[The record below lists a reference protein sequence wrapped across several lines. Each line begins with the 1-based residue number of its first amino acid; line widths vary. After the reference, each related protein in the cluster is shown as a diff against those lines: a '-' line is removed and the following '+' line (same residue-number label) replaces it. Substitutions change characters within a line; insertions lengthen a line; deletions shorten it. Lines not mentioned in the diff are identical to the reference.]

1 MQRTTG
7 VWIPAASEAVGG
19 MTGEAGTNPSKS
31 QHCFQSLH
39 VLTEGNPACTLTRV
53 QYGNK
58 PNSSLYT
65 VNWKVNL
72 TILDHRHTNRVIG
85 EPHGTVNCN
94 QRRNHRLM
102 SILDT
107 IATLRKGFP
116 VRSNGFTVGAP
127 VSIASAAPE
136 TALRCRS
143 LSKSF
148 DGVAAVADFNLTIRR
163 GQVTALVGPSGCG
176 KTTALR
182 MIAGF
187 ETPDE
192 GSIAINGHP
201 VAGLGA
207 NVPPEKRRVG
217 MVFQEGALFP
227 HASVA
232 QNVGY
237 GLGKEQN
244 RRDRV
249 DEMLALVGLEDFRD
263 RMPHELSGGQQQR
276 VALARALAPRP
287 EVLLLD
293 EPFSNLD
300 PGLREQVRSEVMG
313 IVREHGVT
321 AVFVTHDQDEALL
334 LGDVVAVMHDG
345 RIEQSAAP
353 ETVFHHP
360 ATRFVAEF
368 LGTADFLPAK
378 ATGGSIESEIGAVS
392 SPPGANG
399 SARLEVMVRPDCI
412 ECIPCE
418 DGTGTIVHRE
428 FRGAFL
434 MYRVALESGATV
446 RCLLSHTQDYPVG
459 TRVEVRLR
467 NGHALLPFADGAAL
481 SASSELAHSHR

>member
-1 MQRTTG
+1 
-7 VWIPAASEAVGG
+7 
-19 MTGEAGTNPSKS
+19 
-31 QHCFQSLH
+31 
-39 VLTEGNPACTLTRV
+39 
-53 QYGNK
+53 
-58 PNSSLYT
+58 
-65 VNWKVNL
+65 
-72 TILDHRHTNRVIG
+72 
-85 EPHGTVNCN
+85 
-94 QRRNHRLM
+94 M

-107 IATLRKGFP
+107 IATLCMGFSG
-116 VRSNGFTVGAP
+116 RSYGLTVSEPAGM
-127 VSIASAAPE
+127 SSAASE
-136 TALRCRS
+136 TALLCQS

-148 DGVAAVADFNLTIRR
+148 DGVAAVTDFNLTIRR

-187 ETPDE
+187 ETPDQ
-192 GSIAINGHP
+192 GSITISGHP
-201 VAGLGA
+201 VAGPSA

-237 GLGKEQN
+237 GLGKDED
-244 RRDRV
+244 RRRRV
-249 DEMLALVGLEDFRD
+249 DDMLALVGLGHLRD

-300 PGLREQVRSEVMG
+300 PGLREQVRGEVMG
-313 IVREHGVT
+313 IVREHRVT

-345 RIEQSAAP
+345 RIEQADAP
-353 ETVFHHP
+353 ERVFHQP
-360 ATRFVAEF
+360 TTRFVAEF
-368 LGTADFLPAK
+368 LGTADFLPAE
-378 ATGGSIESEIGAVS
+378 AAGGSIESEIGAVPNPS
-392 SPPGANG
+392 GANG

-428 FRGAFL
+428 FRGAFH

-467 NGHALLPFADGAAL
+467 NGHSFLPFADGVAL
-481 SASSELAHSHR
+481 SASAGLAHSHR

>member
-1 MQRTTG
+1 
-7 VWIPAASEAVGG
+7 
-19 MTGEAGTNPSKS
+19 
-31 QHCFQSLH
+31 
-39 VLTEGNPACTLTRV
+39 
-53 QYGNK
+53 
-58 PNSSLYT
+58 
-65 VNWKVNL
+65 
-72 TILDHRHTNRVIG
+72 
-85 EPHGTVNCN
+85 
-94 QRRNHRLM
+94 M

-107 IATLRKGFP
+107 ITTLRKGFSG
-116 VRSNGFTVGAP
+116 RSYRFTMGAP
-127 VSIASAAPE
+127 VALASAASE

-148 DGVAAVADFNLTIRR
+148 DGMAAVSEFNLTVRR

-187 ETPDE
+187 ETPDR
-192 GSIAINGHP
+192 GTIAIGGRP
-201 VAGLGA
+201 AAGLGV

-237 GLGKEQN
+237 GLGKGEN
-244 RRDRV
+244 RRHRV

-287 EVLLLD
+287 ELLLLD

-300 PGLREQVRSEVMG
+300 PGLREQVRNEVMS

-345 RIEQSAAP
+345 RIEQADAP
-353 ETVFHHP
+353 ERVFHQP

-368 LGTADFLPAK
+368 MGTADFLPAK
-378 ATGGSIESEIGAVS
+378 ATGGSIESEIGAV
-392 SPPGANG
+392 PNLPGVNG
-399 SARLEVMVRPDCI
+399 AARLEVMVRPDCI
-412 ECIPCE
+412 DCVPCE

-446 RCLLSHTQDYPVG
+446 RCLLSHTQEYPVG

-467 NGHALLPFADGAAL
+467 DGHSLLPFADGAAL
-481 SASSELAHSHR
+481 PASGELAHSHA

>member
-1 MQRTTG
+1 
-7 VWIPAASEAVGG
+7 
-19 MTGEAGTNPSKS
+19 
-31 QHCFQSLH
+31 
-39 VLTEGNPACTLTRV
+39 
-53 QYGNK
+53 
-58 PNSSLYT
+58 
-65 VNWKVNL
+65 
-72 TILDHRHTNRVIG
+72 
-85 EPHGTVNCN
+85 
-94 QRRNHRLM
+94 M
-102 SILDT
+102 SIPDT
-107 IATLRKGFP
+107 IATLWKDFSG
-116 VRSNGFTVGAP
+116 RSYGFTVGAP
-127 VSIASAAPE
+127 VSIASAASE
-136 TALRCRS
+136 TALHCQS

-148 DGVAAVADFNLTIRR
+148 DGVAAVTDFNLTIRR

-187 ETPDE
+187 ETPDQ
-192 GSIAINGHP
+192 GSIAISGHP
-201 VAGLGA
+201 VAGPNV

-237 GLGKEQN
+237 GLGKDEN
-244 RRDRV
+244 RRRRV
-249 DEMLALVGLEDFRD
+249 DDMLALVGLGHLRD

-276 VALARALAPRP
+276 VALARALAPQP

-300 PGLREQVRSEVMG
+300 PGLREQVRGEVMS
-313 IVREHGVT
+313 IVREHRVT

-334 LGDVVAVMHDG
+334 LGDVVAVMHNG
-345 RIEQSAAP
+345 RIEQADAP
-353 ETVFHHP
+353 ETVFHQP

-368 LGTADFLPAK
+368 LGTADFLPAE
-378 ATGGSIESEIGAVS
+378 AAGGSIESEIGAVPNPS
-392 SPPGANG
+392 GADG
-399 SARLEVMVRPDCI
+399 SARLELMVRPDCI

-428 FRGAFL
+428 FRGAFH

-459 TRVEVRLR
+459 ARVEVRLR
-467 NGHALLPFADGAAL
+467 NGHSFLPFADGVAL
-481 SASSELAHSHR
+481 SPSAGLAHSHP

>member
-1 MQRTTG
+1 M
-7 VWIPAASEAVGG
+7 
-19 MTGEAGTNPSKS
+19 
-31 QHCFQSLH
+31 
-39 VLTEGNPACTLTRV
+39 CTLIRA
-53 QYGNK
+53 QYGNE
-58 PNSSLYT
+58 PHISPYT
-65 VNWKVNL
+65 VKGKVNL
-72 TILDHRHTNRVIG
+72 TIPDHRHTNPVTG
-85 EPHGTVNCN
+85 EPQVKVNRN
-94 QRRNHRLM
+94 QRHDHRLM

-107 IATLRKGFP
+107 IATLWKGFP
-116 VRSNGFTVGAP
+116 GRSYGFTLGAP
-127 VSIASAAPE
+127 VSVASAASE

-148 DGVAAVADFNLTIRR
+148 DGAAAVADFNLTVRR

-187 ETPDE
+187 ETPDQ
-192 GSIAINGHP
+192 GSIAISGHP
-201 VAGLGA
+201 VAGPSVNA
-207 NVPPEKRRVG
+207 PPEKRRVG

-237 GLGKEQN
+237 GLGKGEN
-244 RRDRV
+244 RRRGV

-287 EVLLLD
+287 ELLLLD

-300 PGLREQVRSEVMG
+300 PGLREQVRNEVMG

-345 RIEQSAAP
+345 RIEQTDPP
-353 ETVFHHP
+353 ERVFHQP

-378 ATGGSIESEIGAVS
+378 ATGGSIESEIGAVPH
-392 SPPGANG
+392 PPGVNG
-399 SARLEVMVRPDCI
+399 AARLEVMVRPDCI
-412 ECIPCE
+412 DCVPCE
-418 DGTGTIVHRE
+418 DGTGTIVRRE

-446 RCLLSHTQDYPVG
+446 RCLLSHTQEYPVG

-467 NGHALLPFADGAAL
+467 SGHSLLPFADGAAPSGFRRVGPL
-481 SASSELAHSHR
+481 APIAPAQAIRPRVLDASP

>member
-1 MQRTTG
+1 
-7 VWIPAASEAVGG
+7 
-19 MTGEAGTNPSKS
+19 
-31 QHCFQSLH
+31 
-39 VLTEGNPACTLTRV
+39 
-53 QYGNK
+53 
-58 PNSSLYT
+58 
-65 VNWKVNL
+65 
-72 TILDHRHTNRVIG
+72 
-85 EPHGTVNCN
+85 
-94 QRRNHRLM
+94 M

-107 IATLRKGFP
+107 IATLCKGFSG
-116 VRSNGFTVGAP
+116 RSCGFTVGTP
-127 VSIASAAPE
+127 VSIASAASE
-136 TALRCRS
+136 TALQCRS

-148 DGVAAVADFNLTIRR
+148 DGVAAVNDFNLTIRR

-187 ETPDE
+187 ETPDQ
-192 GSIAINGHP
+192 GIIAISGHP
-201 VAGLGA
+201 VAGPSV

-232 QNVGY
+232 RNVAY
-237 GLGKEQN
+237 GLGKDAN
-244 RRDRV
+244 RRGRV
-249 DEMLALVGLEDFRD
+249 DDMLALVGLGHLRD

-276 VALARALAPRP
+276 VALARALAPQP

-300 PGLREQVRSEVMG
+300 PGLREQVRNEVMG
-313 IVREHGVT
+313 IVREHRVT

-345 RIEQSAAP
+345 RIEQADAP
-353 ETVFHHP
+353 ETVFHQP
-360 ATRFVAEF
+360 TTRFVAEF
-368 LGTADFLPAK
+368 LGTADFLPAE
-378 ATGGSIESEIGAVS
+378 ATGGSIESEIGAVPDPS
-392 SPPGANG
+392 GANG

-428 FRGAFL
+428 FRGAFH

-467 NGHALLPFADGAAL
+467 SGHSFLPFADGIAL
-481 SASSELAHSHR
+481 SASGGLAHSHP

>member
-1 MQRTTG
+1 
-7 VWIPAASEAVGG
+7 
-19 MTGEAGTNPSKS
+19 
-31 QHCFQSLH
+31 
-39 VLTEGNPACTLTRV
+39 
-53 QYGNK
+53 
-58 PNSSLYT
+58 
-65 VNWKVNL
+65 
-72 TILDHRHTNRVIG
+72 
-85 EPHGTVNCN
+85 
-94 QRRNHRLM
+94 M

-107 IATLRKGFP
+107 IATLWKGSSG
-116 VRSNGFTVGAP
+116 RSYGFTVGAP
-127 VSIASAAPE
+127 VSIASVASE
-136 TALRCRS
+136 TALQCQS

-148 DGVAAVADFNLTIRR
+148 DGVAAVTDFNLTIRR

-187 ETPDE
+187 ETPDQ
-192 GSIAINGHP
+192 GSIAISGHP
-201 VAGLGA
+201 VAGPSV

-237 GLGKEQN
+237 GLGKDEN
-244 RRDRV
+244 RRRV
-249 DEMLALVGLEDFRD
+249 DDMLALVGLGHLRD

-300 PGLREQVRSEVMG
+300 PGLREQVRGEVMG
-313 IVREHGVT
+313 IVREHRVT

-345 RIEQSAAP
+345 HIEQADAP
-353 ETVFHHP
+353 ERVFHQP
-360 ATRFVAEF
+360 TTRFVAEF
-368 LGTADFLPAK
+368 LGTADFLPAE
-378 ATGGSIESEIGAVS
+378 ATGGSIESEIGAVPHPS
-392 SPPGANG
+392 GADG
-399 SARLEVMVRPDCI
+399 PARLEVMVRPDCI

-428 FRGAFL
+428 FRGAFH

-467 NGHALLPFADGAAL
+467 NGHSFLPFADGVAL
-481 SASSELAHSHR
+481 SASAGLAHSHP

>member
-1 MQRTTG
+1 
-7 VWIPAASEAVGG
+7 
-19 MTGEAGTNPSKS
+19 
-31 QHCFQSLH
+31 
-39 VLTEGNPACTLTRV
+39 
-53 QYGNK
+53 
-58 PNSSLYT
+58 
-65 VNWKVNL
+65 
-72 TILDHRHTNRVIG
+72 
-85 EPHGTVNCN
+85 
-94 QRRNHRLM
+94 M

-107 IATLRKGFP
+107 IATLWKGFP
-116 VRSNGFTVGAP
+116 GRSHEFTMGAP
-127 VSIASAAPE
+127 VSIASAASE
-136 TALRCRS
+136 TALQCQS

-148 DGVAAVADFNLTIRR
+148 DGVAAVTDFNLTIRR

-187 ETPDE
+187 ETPDH
-192 GSIAINGHP
+192 GIIAISGHP
-201 VAGLGA
+201 VAGPSV
-207 NVPPEKRRVG
+207 NVPPERRRVG

-237 GLGKEQN
+237 GLGKDES
-244 RRDRV
+244 RRRRV
-249 DEMLALVGLEDFRD
+249 DEMLALVGLGHLRD

-300 PGLREQVRSEVMG
+300 PGLREQVRGEVMA
-313 IVREHGVT
+313 IVREHRVT

-345 RIEQSAAP
+345 LIEQADAP
-353 ETVFHHP
+353 ETVFHQP
-360 ATRFVAEF
+360 TTRFVAEF

-378 ATGGSIESEIGAVS
+378 ATGGSIESEIGAVPNPS
-392 SPPGANG
+392 GG
-399 SARLEVMVRPDCI
+399 DGWARLEVMVRPDCI
-412 ECIPCE
+412 ECIPVE
-418 DGTGTIVHRE
+418 DGTGKIVHRE
-428 FRGAFL
+428 FRGAFH

-459 TRVEVRLR
+459 TRVDVRLR
-467 NGHALLPFADGAAL
+467 DGHSFLPFADGVAL
-481 SASSELAHSHR
+481 SASSGLAHSHP